1 MSQFEFSPCLEWLFA
16 APGDAFPSRIERAA
30 DAGFKAFE
38 FWLWSNKDVEAIA
51 RTAKTRDIAVA
62 GLVAEPL
69 IAITDPANRAEW
81 LEGLKRSVEVAN
93 RLRAPVLI
101 AQTGND
107 LPQIPREEQKASL
120 IEAFSEA
127 ANILVGS
134 GVRLGIEPL
143 NTTVDHPGYFL
154 HATSEGFEIID
165 AVNRDEIGLLY
176 DLYHAAV
183 MDEPIETVL
192 AGNLDKVVHVHV
204 ADHPGRNEPGSGG
217 IDLVDRLGK
226 LIKAGYR
233 GRIGLE
239 YRPLASG
246 SDPVLKVRDKLSE
259 AFEVGH

>member
-1 MSQFEFSPCLEWLFA
+1 MPQLEFSPCLEWLFA
-16 APGDAFPSRIERAA
+16 EPGDAFPSRIERAA
-30 DAGFKAFE
+30 TAGFTAFE
-38 FWLWSNKDVEAIA
+38 FWLWSNKDIEAIT
-51 RTAKTRDIAVA
+51 RTAKACGMAVS

-81 LEGLKRSVEVAN
+81 LEGLKRSAEVAS
-93 RLRAPVLI
+93 RLAAPVLI

-107 LPQIPREEQKASL
+107 LPQISREDQKASL
-120 IEAFSEA
+120 IETFSEA
-127 ANILVGS
+127 ANILIGS

-154 HATSEGFEIID
+154 HSTSEGFEIVE

-192 AGNLDKVVHVHV
+192 AGNLEKVVHIHV
-204 ADHPGRNEPGSGG
+204 ADHPGRNEPGSGR
-217 IDLVDRLGK
+217 IDLVDRLRK
-226 LIKAGYR
+226 LIEAGYR

-239 YRPLASG
+239 YQPLVSG
-246 SDPVLKVRDKLSE
+246 SDPVIRARDRLSE
-259 AFEVGH
+259 AFEEGH

>member
-1 MSQFEFSPCLEWLFA
+1 MPQPEFSPCLEWLFA
-16 APGDAFPSRIERAA
+16 EPGDSFTSRIERAA
-30 DAGFKAFE
+30 AAGFTAFE

-51 RTAKTRDIAVA
+51 RAAKACDMAVA

-69 IAITDPANRAEW
+69 IAITDPVNRTEW
-81 LEGLKRSVEVAN
+81 LDGLKRSVEVAN
-93 RLRAPVLI
+93 RLEAPVLI

-107 LPQIPREEQKASL
+107 LPQIPRRDQKAAL
-120 IEAFSEA
+120 IETFSDA
-127 ANILVGS
+127 ADVLIGS

-143 NTTVDHPGYFL
+143 NTIVDHPGYFL
-154 HATSEGFEIID
+154 HSTAEGFEIVE

-183 MDEPIETVL
+183 MEEPIETVL

-217 IDLVDRLGK
+217 IDLADRLAQ
-226 LIKAGYR
+226 LIEAGYR

-239 YRPLASG
+239 YKPLAPG
-246 SDPVLKVRDKLSE
+246 SDAVIGVRDRLSQAVE
-259 AFEVGH
+259 GRR